1 MIKNKKGITLIAL
14 VVTIIVLLILAGI
27 SISMLKGDNGI
38 INQASDSKLETR
50 AGNVKENVDLW
61 KTDNK
66 IRKKDNQ
73 TLISKEEMLN
83 DLKTNG
89 LVYENEI
96 DRQNEIIKIGTHE
109 IPYGIQIVINTSKI
123 PETELSSAV
132 LLRVD
137 SVEGIETQKKQLE
150 SEEEYIELLLNRIK
164 NMTDDDREKLL
175 LKLAKIESKNVGINI
190 DSLDDFYTEL
200 YNASVIESN
209 TKEAFYKLKEERGL
223 ENFYFDFWIN
233 PIYHIGYNLIGEY
246 NYDTKELL
254 QSYKI
259 ENPEGVNSNLYMAT
273 TNGEYTFTV
282 EDGNTGKQYEKTIN
296 VSNIGENDQLKYKVD
311 NYEGETINLIDKN
324 TNLPT
329 TFSKIYI
336 IYNGNIVDISQLIN
350 RKEKYDIVPA
360 WDLKESG
367 YIKSEDRGKEFTF
380 IIEKDNIIYSGSA
393 TTGWP
398 V

>member
-14 VVTIIVLLILAGI
+14 VVTIVVLLILAGI
-27 SISMLKGDNGI
+27 SISMLRGDNGI
-38 INQASDSKLETR
+38 IKQASDSKLETR

-83 DLKTNG
+83 DLKANG

-109 IPYGIQIVINTSKI
+109 ISYGIQVVINTSKI

-137 SVEGIETQKKQLE
+137 SVEGIETQIKQLE
-150 SEEEYIELLLNRIK
+150 SVEEYVELLLNKIK
-164 NMTDDDREKLL
+164 NMENDDRETLL
-175 LKLAKIESKNVGINI
+175 LELVKIEGRNKGINI
-190 DSLDDFYTEL
+190 DSLDDFYNDL
-200 YNASVIESN
+200 YNASEIESS
-209 TKEAFYKLKEERGL
+209 TKEAFYKLKEEIGL
-223 ENFYFDFWIN
+223 ESFYIKYWID
-233 PIYHIGYNLIGEY
+233 PIGNNGYNLIGEY
-246 NYDTKELL
+246 NYDTNELL

-259 ENPEGVNSNLYMAT
+259 KNPEGVNSNLYMAT

-282 EDGNTGKQYEKTIN
+282 EDESTGKQYEKTIN

-311 NYEGETINLIDKN
+311 NYEWDTINLIDKN

-336 IYNGNIVDISQLIN
+336 IYNGNMVDISHLIK
-350 RKEKYDIVPA
+350 KEENYNIVWAYDL
-360 WDLKESG
+360 LKNG
-367 YIKSEDRGKEFTF
+367 CIGFGANGKEFTF

-393 TTGWP
+393 TTSWNA
-398 V
+398 